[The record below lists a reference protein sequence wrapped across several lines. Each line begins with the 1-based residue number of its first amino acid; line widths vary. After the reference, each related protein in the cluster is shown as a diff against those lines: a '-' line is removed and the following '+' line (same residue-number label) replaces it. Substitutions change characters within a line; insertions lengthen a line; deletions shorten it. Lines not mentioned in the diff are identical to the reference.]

1 MAHNFTDLT
10 QVAAALRSTPHVLRA
25 LLLPLDDAAHTW
37 RPEADA
43 WCAKEVIGHLIETDR
58 SAFRDRIELMTG
70 SPDPVLGGLDIHGLV
85 TTRRDVA
92 RPVAA
97 LLDELAAQRGAM
109 ADLVTGL
116 TPADLARTAPYP
128 KHNKVFSVADFVY
141 EWPFHDAAHI
151 KQILDLLQ
159 RQYVPHM
166 GPAMRA
172 AVGHG

>member
-1 MAHNFTDLT
+1 
-10 QVAAALRSTPHVLRA
+10 
-25 LLLPLDDAAHTW
+25 
-37 RPEADA
+37 
-43 WCAKEVIGHLIETDR
+43 
-58 SAFRDRIELMTG
+58 
-70 SPDPVLGGLDIHGLV
+70 VLGGLDIHGLV

-92 RPVAA
+92 RSVAA